1 MPQNLETAAPDLPRH
16 ILWLTLLVAASVA
29 FSFGFACAV
38 PFAAFAAA
46 TALTLHTRDAL
57 LLTIALWLANQ
68 IVGFA
73 FLGYPWEGVTLL
85 WGVVLGVVALL
96 STAAA
101 RLASARLAHA
111 SYGAILTASFASA
124 FIVYEGSLYLVS
136 AAWLGG
142 TEDYAPAIVAYIAGL
157 NVLAFVGLLIL
168 ERLGRLLG
176 LAASPSLGIAAPRH
190 A

>member
-1 MPQNLETAAPDLPRH
+1 MPQNFETATPDLPRH
-16 ILWLTLLVAASVA
+16 VLWLTVLVGASVA
-29 FSFGFACAV
+29 FTFGFACAV

-46 TALTLHTRDAL
+46 TALTLNTRDAL

-73 FLGYPWEGVTLL
+73 FLHYPWDASTFT
-85 WGVVLGVVALL
+85 WGAVLGIIALL

-101 RLASARLAHA
+101 RFAATRLAHLPL
-111 SYGAILTASFASA
+111 SLVPVLSFVAA
-124 FIVYEGSLYLVS
+124 FVVYEGSLFIVS

-142 TEDYAPAIVAYIAGL
+142 TEDFAGSIVLYIAEL
-157 NVLAFVGLLIL
+157 NAAAFVGLLVL
-168 ERLGRLLG
+168 DRLGRMLG
-176 LAASPSLGIAAPRH
+176 LAAAPSLGIATPRH